1 MDLKVRLKSKK
12 EKVKNYWSLVIEP
25 GWVQAGIWNIREEK
39 VNFVCY
45 SPSVAWES
53 EEELISSSDTAL
65 SSCIQKLPE
74 EEEDPSDVVFGLP
87 GFWTGDGNIKDEYL
101 IKIKKICSDLSLKPA
116 GFVILSEA
124 IAHYVKINEG
134 SPLTAVVIG
143 VYKENIEVVV
153 FRLGKMVGSTLV
165 ARSVSISDDVVE
177 ALSRLSTNENFPS
190 RFVLFDSKEG
200 DLEEI
205 RQSLINTDWDGFE
218 NLKLLHTPK
227 VESISPEKKV
237 IATSLAGGL
246 ELANVDKMEVPE
258 DVVEDK
264 SKNKEFE
271 EEPAELTE
279 VKDIGAE
286 DVGFVLGE
294 DVTKVSENV
303 EEKVDGEEIQENLPM
318 QKEPIKPKVTFMSKI
333 KKTVNAIFSPLF
345 AKLKRNPSDEKTL
358 ASEVK
363 KGGFWNKKLIIIPA
377 SVIFLLF
384 VGGFFYWWYVPKAVV
399 RIFVSPRKLEE
410 TVAIKV
416 KEGAVGVDL
425 ASNVIPGKLES
436 EDVKGEK
443 TTSTTGTKT
452 VGERAK
458 GEVTIYRSGSELKL
472 DAGTVLST
480 SGGLEF
486 TLDDDATIASG
497 SASSPGTTKVKVS
510 ADKIGAEYNLAAD
523 ESFIVGNYPSSDLE
537 AKNESSFSGGS
548 SKEISVVSEDDQKK
562 LEDELT
568 QELIEK
574 GIGKIKSNL
583 SPDKYVVD
591 ESVETEILDR
601 TYDKKL
607 GDEATNLKLS
617 LSLKV
622 SVLVIDKKDLIDL
635 ARNILQN
642 KVAEDYTLQ
651 DDQIKVKFDLLEND
665 GKEHNLNAKFIANL
679 LPKVD
684 IDKIRKEI
692 SGKYP
697 EIAKSYLSKVEGFE
711 KIEVV
716 RKPSL
721 PGKLGT
727 LPRIPKNI
735 SIEVEAF

>member
-45 SPSVAWES
+45 SPSMAWES

-74 EEEDPSDVVFGLP
+74 EDEDPSDVVFGLP
-87 GFWTGDGNIKDEYL
+87 GFWIGDGNIKDEYL
-101 IKIKKICSDLSLKPA
+101 VKIKKICSDLSLKPA

-177 ALSRLSTNENFPS
+177 ALSRLSTSENFPS
-190 RFVLFDSKEG
+190 RFILFDSKEG

-205 RQSLINTDWDGFE
+205 RQSLTNTEWDGFE

-227 VESISPEKKV
+227 VESVSPEKKV

-246 ELANVDKMEVPE
+246 ELANVDKVEVPE

-264 SKNKEFE
+264 SKELE
-271 EEPAELTE
+271 EKPVELTGAE
-279 VKDIGAE
+279 DIGAE

-294 DVTKVSENV
+294 DVTKISGDV
-303 EEKVDGEEIQENLPM
+303 EKKVDEEEIQEKLPM
-318 QKEPIKPKVTFMSKI
+318 QKEQSIKPKVAFMAKI
-333 KKTVNAIFSPLF
+333 KKAINMIFLPLF
-345 AKLKRNPSDEKTL
+345 AKLKRNPSGEKIL
-358 ASEVK
+358 ASEIK
-363 KGGFWNKKLIIIPA
+363 KSGFWNKKLIIIPA

-384 VGGFFYWWYVPKAVV
+384 VGGFFYWWYAPKAVI

-416 KEGAVGVDL
+416 KEDAVGVDL

-458 GEVTIYRSGSELKL
+458 GDVTIYRSGSELKL

-486 TLDDDATIASG
+486 TLDDDVTVASG

-510 ADKIGAEYNLAAD
+510 ANKIGAEYNLAAD
-523 ESFIVGNYPSSDLE
+523 ESFIVGNYPLSDLE

-574 GIGKIKSNL
+574 GTGKIKSNL

-591 ESVETEILDR
+591 EPVETEILDR

-622 SVLVIDKKDLIDL
+622 SVLVIDKEDLIDL

-642 KVAEDYTLQ
+642 KVAGDYALR
-651 DDQIKVKFDLLEND
+651 DDQIKVKFNFLEND
-665 GKEHNLNAKFIANL
+665 GKDHKLDAKFIANL
-679 LPKVD
+679 LPKVNV
-684 IDKIRKEI
+684 DKIRKEI

-697 EIAKSYLSKVEGFE
+697 EIAKSYLSNIEGFE

-716 RKPSL
+716 SKSSL
-721 PGKLGT
+721 PGRLGT
-727 LPRIPKNI
+727 LPRVPKNI
-735 SIEVEAF
+735 LIEVEAF

>member
-45 SPSVAWES
+45 SPSMAWES

-74 EEEDPSDVVFGLP
+74 EDEDPSDVVFGLP
-87 GFWTGDGNIKDEYL
+87 GFWIGDGNIKDEYL
-101 IKIKKICSDLSLKPA
+101 VKIKKICSDLSLKPA

-177 ALSRLSTNENFPS
+177 ALSRLSTSENFPS
-190 RFVLFDSKEG
+190 RFILFDSKEG

-205 RQSLINTDWDGFE
+205 RQSLTNTEWDGFE

-227 VESISPEKKV
+227 VESVSPEKKV

-264 SKNKEFE
+264 SKELE
-271 EEPAELTE
+271 EKPVELTGAE
-279 VKDIGAE
+279 DIGAE

-294 DVTKVSENV
+294 DVTKISGDV
-303 EEKVDGEEIQENLPM
+303 EKKVDEEEIQEKLPM
-318 QKEPIKPKVTFMSKI
+318 QKEQSIKPKVAFMAKI
-333 KKTVNAIFSPLF
+333 KKAINMIFLPLF
-345 AKLKRNPSDEKTL
+345 AKLKRNPSGEKIL
-358 ASEVK
+358 ASEIK
-363 KGGFWNKKLIIIPA
+363 KSGFWNKKLIIIPA

-384 VGGFFYWWYVPKAVV
+384 VGGFFYWWYAPKAVI

-416 KEGAVGVDL
+416 KEDAVGVDL

-458 GEVTIYRSGSELKL
+458 GDVTIYRSGSELKL

-486 TLDDDATIASG
+486 TLDDDVTVASG

-510 ADKIGAEYNLAAD
+510 ANKIGAEYNLAAD
-523 ESFIVGNYPSSDLE
+523 ESFIVGNYPLSDLE

-574 GIGKIKSNL
+574 GTGKIKSNL

-591 ESVETEILDR
+591 EPVETEILDR

-622 SVLVIDKKDLIDL
+622 SVLVIDKEDLIDL

-642 KVAEDYTLQ
+642 KVAGDYALR
-651 DDQIKVKFDLLEND
+651 DDQIKVKFNFLEND
-665 GKEHNLNAKFIANL
+665 GKDHKLDAKFIANL

-684 IDKIRKEI
+684 VDKIRKEI

-697 EIAKSYLSKVEGFE
+697 EIAKSYLSNIEGFE

-716 RKPSL
+716 SKSSL
-721 PGKLGT
+721 PGRLGT
-727 LPRIPKNI
+727 LPRVPKNI
-735 SIEVEAF
+735 LIEVEAF